1 MLVIKENKII
11 GTITKEQDGT
21 YTAVE
26 TTSGEEF
33 TETFETEQLAHGW
46 ILSDLDKNEYME
58 SVKQNHESFYI
69 QDFVKTPMNTKEIT
83 ISYSKERNEISGS
96 MISYGDWFALELD
109 EITEIAKALKLNQVI
124 TVIEKGATLSCSR
137 LQ

>member
-11 GTITKEQDGT
+11 GTIEREQDGT
-21 YTAVE
+21 YTAIE
-26 TTSGEEF
+26 LMTGEEF

-58 SVKQNHESFYI
+58 SVKQNHETFYI
-69 QDFVKTPMNTKEIT
+69 QDFAKSAMNTKEFS
-83 ISYSKERNEISGS
+83 ISYSQERNEISGS
-96 MISYGDWFALELD
+96 LISYGDWYALDLEEIEEL
-109 EITEIAKALKLNQVI
+109 AKELGIEKVI
-124 TVIEKGATLSCSR
+124 EVIEKGATLSCSR